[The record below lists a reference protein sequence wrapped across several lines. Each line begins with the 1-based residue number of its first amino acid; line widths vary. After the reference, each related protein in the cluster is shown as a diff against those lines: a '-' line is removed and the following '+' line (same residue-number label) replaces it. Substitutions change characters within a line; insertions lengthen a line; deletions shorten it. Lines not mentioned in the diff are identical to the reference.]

1 MPTVRYSISMDAID
15 DADVIRWLDK
25 QGTTSEAIRRAVRAY
40 INSPTQLET
49 KMDRLIEMVQKMKV
63 VEVPEVEE
71 AQTED
76 GEPAKARK
84 GLDAMKK
91 RFRNGPD

>member
-71 AQTED
+71 AQTEE
-76 GEPAKARK
+76 GEPAKARA

-91 RFRNGPD
+91 KFRDG

>member
-15 DADVIRWLDK
+15 DADVIRWLNK

-49 KMDRLIEMVQKMKV
+49 KMDRLIEMVQRMKV
-63 VEVPEVEE
+63 VEAPEMEE
-71 AQTED
+71 APTED
-76 GEPAKARK
+76 SEPAKARR
-84 GLDAMKK
+84 GLDAMKE
-91 RFRNGPD
+91 RFQKGER

>member
-15 DADVIRWLDK
+15 DADVIRWLNK

-49 KMDRLIEMVQKMKV
+49 KMDRLLEMVQKMKV
-63 VEVPEVEE
+63 VEVPIEEE
-71 AQTED
+71 AQTEE
-76 GEPAKARK
+76 GEPAKARQ

-91 RFRNGPD
+91 KFRDG